1 MALGEKMNG
10 VESFMKALGILFTMI
25 SLRAAIKSLQ
35 SDTKVVETQT
45 EILRRIDARL
55 AQMTEPESTDDYDLW

>member
-1 MALGEKMNG
+1 MNG

-35 SDTKVVETQT
+35 SDTSVMQTQ
-45 EILRRIDARL
+45 IDLLRRIDQKL
-55 AQMTEPESTDDYDLW
+55 GKLTEPESTDDYDLW